1 MKTYKSPLIAA
12 LMLATVTSLALSSPA
27 AAIIVYDP
35 TNHAQNVLQAARAL
49 QQINQQITQLQNEA
63 QSLLNQAKNLTSL
76 PFSAL
81 EKLQSQIAQ
90 TQALMKQA
98 QRIAYNVQN
107 IDQAFEASYR
117 EVKMSLSDKALVA
130 AAKSRWQNSVAA
142 FEDALKTQATVIENI
157 DGNAET
163 MAALV
168 TRSQSATGA
177 LQAAQAG
184 NQLLA
189 LQAQQLADLTAVV
202 AAQGRAQSLEAAQR
216 AAAQDQAREQR
227 RRFLAPGSAYR
238 PGNAKMFG
246 N

>member
-12 LMLATVTSLALSSPA
+12 LMLATVTSVVLPSPA

-81 EKLQSQIAQ
+81 EKLQSQFAQ

-142 FEDALKTQATVIENI
+142 FEDALKTQATVVGNI

-202 AAQGRAQSLEAAQR
+202 ASQGRAQSLEAAQR

-227 RRFLAPGSAYR
+227 RRFLAPGTAYR

>member
-1 MKTYKSPLIAA
+1 MKLSKSPLVAA
-12 LMLATVTSLALSSPA
+12 LMLASVTGLALPSPA
-27 AAIIVYDP
+27 WAIIVYDP

-81 EKLQSQIAQ
+81 EQLQSQIAQ

-107 IDQAFEASYR
+107 IDSVFEATYR
-117 EVKMSLSDKALVA
+117 EAKMSLSDRALVA
-130 AAKSRWQNSVAA
+130 AAKSRWQNSVGA
-142 FEDALKTQATVIENI
+142 FEDALKTQATVI
-157 DGNAET
+157 GNMGDNAQT

-168 TRSQSATGA
+168 NHSQSATGA

-202 AAQGRAQSLEAAQR
+202 ASQGRAQSLEAAQR

-227 RRFLAPGSAYR
+227 RRFLAPGSPYR

>member
-1 MKTYKSPLIAA
+1 MKRPNFSIVSA
-12 LMLATVTSLALSSPA
+12 LMLASVTSAILPSPA
-27 AAIIVYDP
+27 AAIVVYDP

-63 QSLLNQAKNLTSL
+63 QMLVNQARNLTRL

-81 EKLQSQIAQ
+81 EQLQSQIAQ
-90 TQALMKQA
+90 TRTLMQQA
-98 QRIAYNVQN
+98 QRIAYNVQS
-107 IDQAFEASYR
+107 IDAAFEASYR
-117 EVKMSLSDKALVA
+117 EARMSLSDKALLT
-130 AAKSRWQNSVAA
+130 AAKTRWHNSVAA
-142 FEDALKTQATVIENI
+142 FEDALKTQATVIGNM
-157 DGNAET
+157 DGNAGT

-177 LQAAQAG
+177 LQVAQAG

-202 AAQGRAQSLEAAQR
+202 ASQGRAQSLEAAQR

-227 RRFLAPGSAYR
+227 RRFLAPGTRYR
-238 PGNAKMFG
+238 AGNARMFG